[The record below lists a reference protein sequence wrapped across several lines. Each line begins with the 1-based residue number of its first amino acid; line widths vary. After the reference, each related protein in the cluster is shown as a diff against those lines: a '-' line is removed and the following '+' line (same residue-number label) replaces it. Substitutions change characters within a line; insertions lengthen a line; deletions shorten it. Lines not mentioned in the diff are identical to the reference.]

1 MFIRPVNPEDSDEWL
16 RLRQALWHEGPVG
29 GHVADIDAILA
40 GTLPIGVY
48 VVERPDGRL
57 GGFVEVGTRSIAEGC
72 ETSPVGYLEGWYIE
86 ADLRGQ
92 GLGAALVQA
101 AEAWARDQGLT
112 EMASDTWLHN
122 DDGHRA
128 HLALGY
134 AEVERIVCFR
144 KHL

>member
-1 MFIRPVNPEDSDEWL
+1 MHIRPVHPEDSAEWL
-16 RLRQALWHEGPVG
+16 RLRQALWDGPVG
-29 GHVADIDAILA
+29 EHVAEIEAIFA
-40 GTLPIGVY
+40 GTLTMGVY

-92 GLGAALVQA
+92 GVGAALVKT
-101 AEAWARDQGLT
+101 AEAWARDRGLT
-112 EMASDTWLHN
+112 EMASDTWLDN
-122 DDGHRA
+122 DDGYRA

-134 AEVERIVCFR
+134 TEVERIICFR
-144 KHL
+144 KRL